1 MLGNASK
8 ELRQLADT
16 LKLPVT
22 NTLMGL
28 GAYPGSGEQFVGML
42 GMHGT
47 YEANMTMHHAD
58 VILAVGVRF
67 DDRVTNNVKKILP
80 KCNDHSY

>member
-1 MLGNASK
+1 MADKSKAIETLLSAKRPVLYSGGGVVLGNASK

-47 YEANMTMHHAD
+47 YGSEHDHAS
-58 VILAVGVRF
+58 
-67 DDRVTNNVKKILP
+67 
-80 KCNDHSY
+80 C